1 MEPHEKTH
9 HHIKKA
15 QMLIVVAIAI
25 NIAFF
30 LWMYSAITTEI
41 GALNSRIGVVN
52 TNLQMLDLRASE
64 GFESIGSNITILSGG
79 LDENAQSIGILA
91 MLMGDLNDEITRV
104 GNESHS
110 EILGLRSELN
120 YTGTIDKALDAVV
133 LIVWTDK
140 ATVVGSGF
148 LVSADG
154 YVMTANHV
162 VDAFDGRTVRVKT
175 KEGDIYIASVA
186 EQDVDSDVAVL
197 KIDVGDMPYLEFAD
211 SDSLPPGSKV
221 FALGAPQGFA
231 FSATEGIVS
240 AVRSV
245 RSIKEEV
252 GLELDLGQSVKVVQT
267 DAAITSGNSG
277 GPLIDSTGGVVGVN
291 SFGISKDE
299 GFIYLD
305 IAGLNFAIAS
315 NDAVEVYGRI

>member
-1 MEPHEKTH
+1 MEHETH
-9 HHIKKA
+9 HHIRKA
-15 QMLIVVAIAI
+15 QILIVVAIAI
-25 NIAFF
+25 NVVFF
-30 LWMYSAITTEI
+30 LWMYSALTAEI
-41 GALNSRIGVVN
+41 SALNSRIGAVN

-64 GFESIGSNITILSGG
+64 GFQSVGSNITVLSGG
-79 LDENAQSIGILA
+79 LEQNSQSIGVLA
-91 MLMGDLNDEITRV
+91 MVMGELSDEITRV
-104 GNESHS
+104 GNQSHA

-120 YTGTIDKALDAVV
+120 YTGTIDRALDAVV

-154 YVMTANHV
+154 YVVTANHV
-162 VDAFDGRTVRVKT
+162 VEAFDGRTVRVKT
-175 KEGDIYIASVA
+175 KEGNIYIASVQ
-186 EQDVDSDVAVL
+186 EQDEDSDVAVL
-197 KIDVGDMPYLEFAD
+197 KMDVADMPYLEFAD
-211 SDSLPPGSKV
+211 SDSLTPGSKV

-277 GPLIDSTGGVVGVN
+277 GPLIDSAGKVVGVN
-291 SFGISKDE
+291 SFGVSKDE

-315 NDAVEVYGRI
+315 NDAVDVYSRV